1 MEKLKYPTDLTG
13 LKFGRLTVVRKVGVN
28 KNYNSVWLCLC
39 DCGNET
45 ETIRNSLVTQNT
57 VSCGCRRKEGL
68 IIGHK
73 LMSKIKNPDI
83 ECNYCKTKFH
93 VKRSRQ
99 EKTSKLFCSMKCKI
113 EYSKT
118 DKTVLGNYKNRDE
131 ITQYFYKK
139 CTRLKMSAKKRGI
152 LFSNE
157 LNADF
162 LITLWNNQQGKCY
175 YSKVDMTTDSE
186 DKLHLVSVDRVDN
199 NKGYTKDN
207 IVLCSYAFNAFKFN
221 FTSQDILNFITEI
234 KKIKL

>member
-45 ETIRNSLVTQNT
+45 ETIRGSLVTQNT

-131 ITQYFYKK
+131 ITQYFYQKSGFK
-139 CTRLKMSAKKRGI
+139 EITSADLPEDFPRLTVD
-152 LFSNE
+152 N
-157 LNADF
+157 
-162 LITLWNNQQGKCY
+162 CY
-175 YSKVDMTTDSE
+175 YTDYINSKSR
-186 DKLHLVSVDRVDN
+186 LRL
-199 NKGYTKDN
+199 
-207 IVLCSYAFNAFKFN
+207 LFW
-221 FTSQDILNFITEI
+221 
-234 KKIKL
+234 